1 MTKLLRLHLFLHN
14 TLGTSSVEINPISV
28 ADLPST
34 SAIWMWARDEHWFS
48 CPGWDGIPHELQDDA
63 DFWLYVANRGF
74 QLEFIG
80 FKEECLRKTK

>member
-1 MTKLLRLHLFLHN
+1 
-14 TLGTSSVEINPISV
+14 
-28 ADLPST
+28 
-34 SAIWMWARDEHWFS
+34 MWARDEHWFS

-80 FKEECLRKTK
+80 FKEECLRKKVVIPPEALKLSSENHAVIDAIEDEWQPCTARG

>member
-1 MTKLLRLHLFLHN
+1 
-14 TLGTSSVEINPISV
+14 
-28 ADLPST
+28 
-34 SAIWMWARDEHWFS
+34 MWARDEHWFS

-80 FKEECLRKTK
+80 FKEECLRKTE